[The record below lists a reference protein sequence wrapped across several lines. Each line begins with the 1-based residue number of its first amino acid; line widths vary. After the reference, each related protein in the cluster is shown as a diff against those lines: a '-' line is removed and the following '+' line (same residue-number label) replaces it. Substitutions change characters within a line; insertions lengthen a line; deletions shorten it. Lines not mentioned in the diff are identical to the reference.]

1 VGSAVIGSGNIN
13 LLPNR
18 RAAPLSD
25 STPNFA
31 ERIGQ
36 FRKTSLAYTEVSG
49 SRSTVLARTFK
60 GTKSPAHFGQPGRAS
75 PAVPRRNGLAERA
88 AKNSPGALR
97 S

>member
-36 FRKTSLAYTEVSG
+36 FRKTSLAYPEVSG
-49 SRSTVLARTFK
+49 SRSTEWRRT
-60 GTKSPAHFGQPGRAS
+60 
-75 PAVPRRNGLAERA
+75 
-88 AKNSPGALR
+88 LR
-97 S
+97 VR